1 MHPQQQ
7 KGDRNSTHSPGK
19 GARILTP
26 AGSLFRR
33 RCPRATRCP
42 LQPVTA
48 RSMACFTP
56 VLINAENVL
65 VNRII
70 RFFLLV
76 DNKPDLPGQASLN
89 RISRFVSFAHPRH
102 VAIER
107 EGKAATSSRVQD
119 RISLQR
125 RKRIAARSARVRDE
139 NAAVSSVRRCVRGN
153 MALRSHRPGRRIGQR
168 WEPT

>member
-1 MHPQQQ
+1 MNP
-7 KGDRNSTHSPGK
+7 RPSTASDQRMLASPERFQGF
-19 GARILTP
+19 ASVLAHIRL
-26 AGSLFRR
+26 R
-33 RCPRATRCP
+33 P
-42 LQPVTA
+42 LCNDAIV
-48 RSMACFTP
+48 S
-56 VLINAENVL
+56 ENVL

-76 DNKPDLPGQASLN
+76 GNKPDLPGQASLN